1 MTRIQSLNAQ
11 QLALITAGVL
21 VVLALFTQSVLPL
34 LVAMAYVAW
43 WFFASEQPIAAPEAA
58 PNEDAPPSD
67 ANIQTSVTIDGLVA
81 ASQAINE
88 VTSMQAASAK
98 EQVQVI
104 QIANERLEDFI
115 TLTERIND
123 KAREVTKVANQA
135 ASMSD
140 SGHAAIGETITSMD
154 DIRVQVDAIGKTI
167 GRLADL
173 TRRIDDIITSV
184 SEIATQ
190 SNLLALNASIEAARA
205 GTHGRG
211 FAVVADEVRVLA
223 GQSTQSAEQ
232 VRVILG
238 QIQSAMR
245 ETIKATQ
252 MGVQNVEEGLSRTRT
267 AQEVMLQLST
277 SVNDSK
283 RAVIEISQVLQQQ
296 TSGMEEIAISMERI
310 QRITQQSLDSTR
322 TVEMVSGNLSRLAND
337 LVETR
342 G

>member
-1 MTRIQSLNAQ
+1 MTRIQQVTAP
-11 QLALITAGVL
+11 QLALGTAGVL
-21 VVLALFTQSVLPL
+21 VVLAILIQSVLPFI
-34 LVAMAYVAW
+34 VAIAYVGW
-43 WFFASEQPIAAPEAA
+43 WFFASEQSPTALIVATE
-58 PNEDAPPSD
+58 EQTPSD
-67 ANIQTSVTIDGLVA
+67 VSIQTNVTIDGLVA

-88 VTSMQAASAK
+88 VTSTQAASAK

-104 QIANERLEDFI
+104 QVANERLDDFI
-115 TLTERIND
+115 SLTERIND
-123 KAREVTKVANQA
+123 KARQVTKVANQA
-135 ASMSD
+135 ATMSD
-140 SGHAAIGETITSMD
+140 SGQAAIGETISSMD

-252 MGVQNVEEGLSRTRT
+252 QGVQNVEEGLARTRT

-283 RAVIEISQVLQQQ
+283 RAVMEISQVLQQQ
-296 TSGMEEIAISMERI
+296 TSGMEEISISMDRI

-322 TVEMVSGNLSRLAND
+322 TVELVSGSLSRLAND
-337 LVETR
+337 LVGAR